1 MLQRRSHMPFDVP
14 PFPSFS
20 FHAFFSLRNKQRK
33 DLKGIVNH
41 CVIVL
46 QFPLDGF
53 LRRNLFFQSKF
64 IIFTRMCQ
72 YEDDVR
78 DEMREGECI
87 FAMKFSKYIY
97 IIFLH

>member
-1 MLQRRSHMPFDVP
+1 MPFDV
-14 PFPSFS
+14 PSFS